1 MIKLRLKG
9 NCMQTNYIFKVIIK
23 RTEVA
28 RLFMIDCDTQMPDI
42 LPVGFAFYG
51 HHYYM
56 PLDRKR
62 KEQTA

>member
-1 MIKLRLKG
+1 
-9 NCMQTNYIFKVIIK
+9 MQTNYIFKVIIN

-28 RLFMIDCDTQMPDI
+28 RLFMIDCDIQMPHI
-42 LPVGFAFYG
+42 VPVDFAFYG

-56 PLDRKR
+56 SLDRKR

>member
-1 MIKLRLKG
+1 
-9 NCMQTNYIFKVIIK
+9 MQTNYIFKVIIN

-28 RLFMIDCDTQMPDI
+28 RLFMINCDTQI
-42 LPVGFAFYG
+42 SHIVPVGFAFDG

-56 PLDRKR
+56 SLDRKR